1 MVFTNFP
8 LDLPPL
14 SRVFETVG
22 VVLNTKPAEN
32 ATNPNGLKTV
42 WEAAHGSVR
51 RLPSMALPTD
61 PLPDCQPTPN

>member
-1 MVFTNFP
+1 
-8 LDLPPL
+8 
-14 SRVFETVG
+14 
-22 VVLNTKPAEN
+22 LNTKPAEN

-61 PLPDCQPTPN
+61 PLPDCQPTPNWSKASSQAIRLPIC